1 MTKEKPDIF
10 RALTKEEKELFLES
24 YMGHLRQRDGEMD
37 MRSRRF
43 SIREEFFQDIE
54 ANPIRR
60 YGPPVVDQVVFER
73 NEKKH
78 QIEPGLDEET
88 LWALATAKS
97 NILERDGIEYFL
109 SNFDPAAGDQNDPFN
124 YIAVEE
130 FYHTRTLKDALEV
143 LGLEMHDF
151 SPHPVALIMNR
162 IMVNFPKPITNPFI
176 LCAELVGAA
185 AFRLL
190 RDKADELFD
199 DQPESLKRIDDLFQQ
214 ILVDEV
220 GHVHYVRSQLG
231 PVRLAM
237 AQKMLPAFSRYLLS
251 GMSEYQQL
259 FGDKLLDTI
268 LKADVDGAVADY
280 PDKFVP
286 TYR

>member
-10 RALTKEEKELFLES
+10 RALTSEEKELFLES
-24 YMGHLRQRDGEMD
+24 YMKHLRHRNGEMD
-37 MRSRRF
+37 MRNRRF
-43 SIREEFFQDIE
+43 SIREKYFQDVE
-54 ANPIRR
+54 ANPVRR

-78 QIEPGLDEET
+78 DIEPGLDEAT

-97 NILERDGIEYFL
+97 NILERDGVEYFF
-109 SNFDPAAGDQNDPFN
+109 SNFDPAKHDPKDPFN

-143 LGLEMHDF
+143 LGLEMHLLP
-151 SPHPVALIMNR
+151 PHPTARIMNR
-162 IMVNFPKPITNPFI
+162 IMVNFPKPFTNTFI

-220 GHVHYVRSQLG
+220 GHVHYVRSRLG
-231 PVRLAM
+231 PLRLA
-237 AQKMLPAFSRYLLS
+237 AAYKMLPTFSRYILS
-251 GMSEYQQL
+251 GMPEYEQL
-259 FGDKLLDTI
+259 FGNQLLDTI
-268 LKADVDGAVADY
+268 LEADVDSAIADY